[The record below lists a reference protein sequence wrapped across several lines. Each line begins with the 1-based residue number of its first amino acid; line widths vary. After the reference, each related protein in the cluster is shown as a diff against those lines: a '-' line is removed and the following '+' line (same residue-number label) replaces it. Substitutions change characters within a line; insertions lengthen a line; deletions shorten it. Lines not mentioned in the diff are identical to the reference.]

1 MKKKLITLGA
11 VASISLFL
19 FSCGTGG
26 EDETVS
32 STSSKV
38 AFYLTDKPK
47 MDVDEVDITIN
58 KVEFLHTGRGNEC
71 VLFEYDPTAG
81 EPNPLKDVNLL
92 ELQDSYLFV
101 NETEC
106 EKAPYNR
113 LRVDFDREVTVKK
126 DGQLYTCVVE
136 GFDRGKGKQ
145 PNRPHCVGESCYV
158 ELNGAVNVAAN
169 VENVGVDFD
178 IKNSKIIIDNTGNCS
193 IMFKLSPLHIDKE
206 KFKAKRFKT
215 RGFITDLD
223 TENQEF
229 TLHHGKREFTVN
241 YSQVQQD
248 NIDQILTFAENN
260 YFDRRVVVDVKCFDF
275 EKETRTCDAE
285 EIKLILRAVQV
296 ENLDDINKT
305 FQITL
310 TDGQTITIDYSNA
323 DVDDDLENGDY
334 VKVEINSATYNELD
348 GTYIYN
354 AKKIKVIEMDDEEMN
369 ENHMN
374 DNNNDMDND
383 TDNDSDD
390 NGMNND
396 QNNDTDNDSD
406 NNGMNQNP

>member
-11 VASISLFL
+11 VASVSFFL

-32 STSSKV
+32 STSSTV
-38 AFYLTDKPK
+38 AFYLTDKPETN
-47 MDVDEVDITIN
+47 VEEVNVTIN
-58 KVEFLHTGRGNEC
+58 KVEFLHTGRGTEC
-71 VLFEYDPTAG
+71 VLFEYDPTSG
-81 EPNPLKDVNLL
+81 EPNPLKDVNVL
-92 ELQDSYLFV
+92 ELEDSYLFV

-126 DGQLYTCVVE
+126 DGQLYSCVVE

-145 PNRPHCVGESCYV
+145 PNRPHCVGESCYI

-178 IKNSKIIIDNTGNCS
+178 IKKSKIIIDDAGNCS
-193 IMFKLSPLHIDKE
+193 ITFKLSPLHIDKE

-223 TENQEF
+223 TNNKEF

-241 YSQVQQD
+241 YSQVQQE

-275 EKETRTCDAE
+275 ERETRTCDVE
-285 EIKLILRAVQV
+285 KIKLILRAVQV
-296 ENLDDINKT
+296 ENLDDVNKT

-310 TDGQTITIDYSNA
+310 TNGQIITVDYSNA
-323 DVDDDLENGDY
+323 DVDGFLDNGVY
-334 VKVEINSATYNELD
+334 VRIEILSATYNDTD

-354 AKKIKVIEMDDEEMN
+354 ASKVKVLDMDEEMN

-374 DNNNDMDND
+374 DNDMDSD
-383 TDNDSDD
+383 TDNDSTN
-390 NGMNND
+390 NGTNND
-396 QNNDTDNDSD
+396 QDNDMDNYSD
-406 NNGMNQNP
+406 NNGMN